1 MSNRNTSAETTRGP
15 VSPLVRAWTWLVA
28 LGGAALVAVAAAEIV
43 DGDGDGGASW
53 LLLAGGILA
62 VGPIVFDRLTRVSV
76 GPAGLRFDLSLEI
89 ADLGAQDTAVRIDRW
104 GGGLAEAAHSYA
116 SAHTVLAGED
126 VRDARIRLQDHFV
139 EAAAASA
146 LVQQYDAAEVQRLFR
161 EGPPVVRVLVLGL
174 MLGDPSLADVETI
187 VSAITDSR
195 TANEQYQGLRLAE
208 RVGRRLPRDDQR
220 RLRKAIEGEPIP
232 AGHAR
237 TQVRASVLVLL
248 ADAGGDDTDEHAK
261 PDPAAPPPGR
271 AGARRRRG
279 RDAEEPVAS

>member
-1 MSNRNTSAETTRGP
+1 MSNRTTSAETTRGR
-15 VSPLVRAWTWLVA
+15 VSPLVGAWTWLVA

-43 DGDGDGGASW
+43 NGEGDGGASW

-248 ADAGGDDTDEHAK
+248 ADAAGDDTDEHAR

-279 RDAEEPVAS
+279 RDEEEPVAS

>member
-1 MSNRNTSAETTRGP
+1 
-15 VSPLVRAWTWLVA
+15 
-28 LGGAALVAVAAAEIV
+28 
-43 DGDGDGGASW
+43 
-53 LLLAGGILA
+53 
-62 VGPIVFDRLTRVSV
+62 
-76 GPAGLRFDLSLEI
+76 
-89 ADLGAQDTAVRIDRW
+89 
-104 GGGLAEAAHSYA
+104 
-116 SAHTVLAGED
+116 
-126 VRDARIRLQDHFV
+126 
-139 EAAAASA
+139 
-146 LVQQYDAAEVQRLFR
+146 
-161 EGPPVVRVLVLGL
+161 

-248 ADAGGDDTDEHAK
+248 ADAAGDDNDDEHAK

>member
-43 DGDGDGGASW
+43 DGEGDGGASW

-76 GPAGLRFDLSLEI
+76 GPAGLRF
-89 ADLGAQDTAVRIDRW
+89 DRW

-146 LVQQYDAAEVQRLFR
+146 LVQQYDAAEVQQLFR

-248 ADAGGDDTDEHAK
+248 ADAAGDDNDDDEHAK